1 MILEKRIN
9 NDLDYWT
16 YLHDFQKSG
25 IIYNSIEVKAIDLI
39 NRMDYYYYNN
49 LNHSSLNDLTKKGLR
64 FVPLKNF
71 IVYCKTGKTLYG
83 KERIFFDKGIRFL
96 HATNIDDIGI
106 NYTKDEK
113 FISPSSKMNFPN
125 AYAKVGDI
133 LFVRVGVGW
142 AGRVAIVNTK
152 EDEGIATDY
161 IHIFKVEKINPYFLV
176 IYLKTKYGKESIDLL
191 KHGVG
196 TISINKTDLLSI
208 RIPIVSESIQE
219 EIGNEYKAILKNW
232 KFAILNHQDT
242 FIYKEMTQNLTNK
255 LEKILEESL

>member
-1 MILEKRIN
+1 
-9 NDLDYWT
+9 
-16 YLHDFQKSG
+16 
-25 IIYNSIEVKAIDLI
+25 
-39 NRMDYYYYNN
+39 
-49 LNHSSLNDLTKKGLR
+49 
-64 FVPLKNF
+64 
-71 IVYCKTGKTLYG
+71 
-83 KERIFFDKGIRFL
+83 
-96 HATNIDDIGI
+96 
-106 NYTKDEK
+106 
-113 FISPSSKMNFPN
+113 MNFPN

-133 LFVRVGVGW
+133 LFVRVGVGC

-242 FIYKEMTQNLTNK
+242 FIYKEMTKNLTNK